1 MAKEKRARLT
11 KERIRRFLNIQNEE
25 RVYFVLQLVFAA
37 LQCVLAYVTIGQ
49 GSFNQFGIALFVV
62 YGAVL
67 ALLAAK
73 GWQHKAV
80 RILGRTLA
88 ALVIFGMAA
97 IFVEVSLN
105 SHWESGVTTE
115 IALSAKEKLGMYA
128 ANLCTWVQSFVLT
141 TLPAF
146 AIAARR
152 TRAKADVAL
161 LHITAW
167 VAVLFA
173 AATLYLYHEPSLSGE
188 ATTLIAFCAPLFERI
203 TAGVLLV
210 VHLVCTLATAFA
222 VYMLYPFG
230 TKHIKNAV
238 EKAREKLPKEE

>member
-11 KERIRRFLNIQNEE
+11 KERVRRFLNIQNEE

-37 LQCVLAYVTIGQ
+37 LQCVLAYVIFGQ
-49 GSFNQFGIALFVV
+49 SSFNQFGVALFAV
-62 YGAVL
+62 YGVVL
-67 ALLAAK
+67 TLLAAK
-73 GWQHKAV
+73 GWQQQAV

-115 IALSAKEKLGMYA
+115 FSLSAKEKLGMYA
-128 ANLCTWVQSFVLT
+128 ANLCTWVQGFVLT

-146 AIAARR
+146 AVAARR
-152 TRAKADVAL
+152 TKLKTDVAL
-161 LHITAW
+161 LHINAW
-167 VAVLFA
+167 VAVAFA
-173 AATLYLYHEPSLSGE
+173 ATTLYLYHEPSLSGE
-188 ATTLIAFCAPLFERI
+188 TTTLIAFCAPLFERI
-203 TAGVLLV
+203 TAGVLLI
-210 VHLVCTLATAFA
+210 VHLVCTLAAAFS

-230 TKHIKNAV
+230 TKHVKKAV
-238 EKAREKLPKEE
+238 EKARANLPERE

>member
-88 ALVIFGMAA
+88 AVKAEQKGR
-97 IFVEVSLN
+97 
-105 SHWESGVTTE
+105 
-115 IALSAKEKLGMYA
+115 
-128 ANLCTWVQSFVLT
+128 VLR
-141 TLPAF
+141 AF
-146 AIAARR
+146 
-152 TRAKADVAL
+152 D
-161 LHITAW
+161 
-167 VAVLFA
+167 
-173 AATLYLYHEPSLSGE
+173 
-188 ATTLIAFCAPLFERI
+188 LFEI
-203 TAGVLLV
+203 HTVK
-210 VHLVCTLATAFA
+210 F
-222 VYMLYPFG
+222 
-230 TKHIKNAV
+230 NA
-238 EKAREKLPKEE
+238 ERQ

>member
-73 GWQHKAV
+73 GWQHKGV

-105 SHWESGVTTE
+105 SHWESGVTAE

-128 ANLCTWVQSFVLT
+128 ANLCTWVQGFVLT

-152 TRAKADVAL
+152 TKPRQTSYCYISPRGWRCCL
-161 LHITAW
+161 RRQPCICITSRRS
-167 VAVLFA
+167 AVR
-173 AATLYLYHEPSLSGE
+173 P
-188 ATTLIAFCAPLFERI
+188 PR
-203 TAGVLLV
+203 
-210 VHLVCTLATAFA
+210 
-222 VYMLYPFG
+222 
-230 TKHIKNAV
+230 
-238 EKAREKLPKEE
+238 